1 MSFRLTGEHETTPT
15 IHLNTRTW
23 YEVLDLAEEH
33 GWNPMGT
40 VQPEWLN
47 GVADWLGSQL
57 SEPVDLSD
65 SSYTPEVS
73 RTVLLEDALNM
84 ADALERAFLAYEP
97 RGCNGHN
104 RSHRTE
110 WDDWF
115 GNGSRPAV
123 GVIVVLVDFLR
134 AGSFRIERC

>member
-1 MSFRLTGEHETTPT
+1 MSYRLSRESETAST
-15 IHLNTRTW
+15 IQLNTRTW
-23 YEVLDLAEEH
+23 YQVLDLAEEN

-40 VQPEWLN
+40 VQPEWLA
-47 GVADWLGSQL
+47 GVADWMGSQL
-57 SEPVDLSD
+57 PEPVDLSD
-65 SSYTPEVS
+65 NSYTPEVS

-97 RGCNGHN
+97 QGRNGHN
-104 RSHRTE
+104 SAYRTE

-134 AGSFRIERC
+134 TGPFRIERC